1 MIRLDGQTLTAVKL
15 VAIAAGAQVELDPNA
30 LAKVAENRKVID
42 RILAEGRTVYGINTG
57 FGQFATVVIP
67 SHQLIQLQ
75 LNLIRSH
82 AAGVGTPLPPD
93 QTRAL
98 MAARINCLLK
108 GYSGIRPEPI
118 QLLTQCLNQNVVP
131 VIPSQGS
138 VGASGDLAPL
148 AHMALLLV
156 GEGLAWD
163 EGPVSASDSARE
175 HAAGQRVIDGRN
187 HISGGEALKK
197 ASLTP
202 IQLQPK
208 EGLALINGTQL
219 ITSLGN
225 LAVARLQELIPLSD
239 EIAALSLEALRGSR
253 FAFDIRIHEARPH
266 PGQIEAAAHM
276 REILGTTS
284 EICESH
290 RNCMRV
296 QDAYSLRCLPQVHG
310 VTRDALKFA
319 AEILERE
326 LNSATDNPMIFTEQQ
341 ESHSG
346 GNFHGQYPAFACDM
360 LAIAVCDLASIS
372 ERRQERLVN
381 PAYSDLPAFLTQD
394 GGLESG
400 FMMAHVTSAALVS
413 EMKGLAHPACVDTIP
428 TSAGKEDHVSMGPIA
443 ARKLLRAVEALE
455 QVLVIEARMALEGV
469 RILGMKPAE
478 GLMPLFQ
485 GLSAACPPW
494 HDRPMYEE
502 IRKTGEA
509 LRAHVA
515 KSRKA

>member
-1 MIRLDGQTLTAVKL
+1 MIRLDGQTLTAAKL
-15 VAIAAGAQVELDPNA
+15 AAIAGGEPVELDAAA

-67 SHQLIQLQ
+67 PDKLAQLQ
-75 LNLIRSH
+75 LNLVRSH
-82 AAGVGTPLPPD
+82 AAGVGTPLPVD

-118 QLLTQCLNQNVVP
+118 QLLAQCLNRNIVP

-156 GEGLAWD
+156 GEGLAW
-163 EGPVSASDSARE
+163 
-175 HAAGQRVIDGRN
+175 AGDRHVP
-187 HISGGEALKK
+187 GGEGLKQ
-197 ASLTP
+197 AGLTP

-225 LAVARLQELIPLSD
+225 LAVARLRELIPLAD
-239 EIAALSLEALRGSR
+239 EIAALSLEALRGTR
-253 FAFDIRIHEARPH
+253 AAFDPRIHEARPH

-276 REILGTTS
+276 RAILGPTS
-284 EICESH
+284 EIAESH
-290 RNCMRV
+290 VNCTRV

-346 GNFHGQYPAFACDM
+346 GNFHGQYPAFACDL
-360 LAIAVCDLASIS
+360 LAIAACDLASIS

-400 FMMAHVTSAALVS
+400 FLRAHVTSAALVS
-413 EMKGLAHPACVDTIP
+413 EMKGLASPACVDTIP

-443 ARKLLRAVEALE
+443 ARKLLRAVDALE

-469 RILGMKPAE
+469 RILAMKPAE
-478 GLMPLFQ
+478 GLMPLFSE
-485 GLSAACPPW
+485 LAAACPTW

-502 IRKTGEA
+502 MQKTAEA
-509 LRAHVA
+509 LRRH
-515 KSRKA
+515 SRRR